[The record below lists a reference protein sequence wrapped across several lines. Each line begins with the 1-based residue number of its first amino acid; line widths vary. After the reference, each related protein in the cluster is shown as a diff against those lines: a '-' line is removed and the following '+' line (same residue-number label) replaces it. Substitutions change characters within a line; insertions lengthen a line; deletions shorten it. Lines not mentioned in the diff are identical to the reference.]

1 MSDVLAD
8 LPVRLPVDTTHLT
21 ADLAERIP
29 KIVIG
34 NPGAQD
40 RLGWDVIPNWRPRLA
55 PGVRIGP
62 DDTVV
67 APGSAAFGVPS
78 AFGTALRLC
87 DGRTFWELCT
97 AFHAATA
104 AVDLATAVDLAAATD
119 DAAQY
124 VKAGRVLGIV
134 KWDFVLRN
142 EDGAF
147 FRRRPLGGGPTG
159 HDWFFVP
166 AFTKDV
172 FDLCSGAYSC
182 REIAAELADRTGRDR
197 ERLLRAVLR
206 SCRTLIDIGVVGW
219 VDDTE
224 LRAARRSALAG
235 RFTETRGA
243 TVWTQS

>member
-8 LPVRLPVDTTHLT
+8 LPVRLPTDTTRL
-21 ADLAERIP
+21 ADDRAERIP

-40 RLGWDVIPNWRPRLA
+40 QLGWDVIPNWRPRLA

-62 DDTVV
+62 DDTVT
-67 APGSAAFGVPS
+67 APATAAFTVPS

-87 DGRTFWELCT
+87 DGRTFWDVCT
-97 AFHAATA
+97 AFHATAGTAELADATEE
-104 AVDLATAVDLAAATD
+104 
-119 DAAQY
+119 AAQY

-147 FRRRPLGGGPTG
+147 FRRRPLGGGPSG
-159 HDWFFVP
+159 HDWFYVP

-182 REIAAELADRTGRDR
+182 REIASELAGRTAREPDRMLG
-197 ERLLRAVLR
+197 AVLR
-206 SCRTLIDIGVVGW
+206 SCHTLIDIGVIDW

-224 LRAARRSALAG
+224 LRAARLEAMAG
-235 RFTETRGA
+235 RITDTKGA
-243 TVWTQS
+243 TVWRHR

>member
-8 LPVRLPVDTTHLT
+8 LPVRLPADTTRLT
-21 ADLAERIP
+21 TQLAERIP

-55 PGVRIGP
+55 PGVRVGP
-62 DDTVV
+62 DDTVA
-67 APGSAAFGVPS
+67 APDAVTFGVPS
-78 AFGTALRLC
+78 EFGTALRLC
-87 DGRTFWELCT
+87 DGRTFWDLCT
-97 AFHAATA
+97 AYHAATE
-104 AVDLATAVDLAAATD
+104 AVDLAVATD

-134 KWDFVLRN
+134 KWDFLLRN

-147 FRRRPLGGGPTG
+147 FRRRPLGGGPAG

-166 AFTKDV
+166 TFTKNV

-197 ERLLRAVLR
+197 TRMLGAVLR
-206 SCRTLIDIGVVGW
+206 SCRTLIDIGVVDW

-224 LRAARRSALAG
+224 LRAARLTALAG
-235 RFTETRGA
+235 RITETKGA
-243 TVWTQS
+243 TGWRQS